1 MAEAERD
8 RRLREAAAN
17 RGLKLVK
24 SRRRKPGAGDY
35 GKFGLTDTEGRP
47 LLGIGRDGL
56 TATPEEIE
64 AFLHKGL
71 VADWKSSLNQSGA
84 PAPAARRKAKPA
96 PPEEVG
102 AAGSPGR
109 SEARKLRRDEPI
121 EKEEPRSAPK
131 PPPLRIREGR
141 PADSE
146 AIAALLEG
154 LGFETP
160 AEELS
165 TRIARLR
172 KGGEPVLVAER
183 DGLVGCLA
191 WHVTPVLHRPR
202 PVGRITVLVVAESER
217 RRGTGRALVDAAS
230 ERCAAKGCGLIEV
243 TSNID
248 LGPAHAFYRRLGFE
262 RTSYR
267 FAKAL

>member
-1 MAEAERD
+1 MADAERE

-35 GKFGLTDTEGRP
+35 GKFGLTDAEGRP
-47 LLGIGRDGL
+47 LLGNGKHGL
-56 TATPEEIE
+56 TASAEEIE

-71 VADWKSSLNQSGA
+71 VADWKGSLKQPDG
-84 PAPAARRKAKPA
+84 PALAARKKQPPVAEADKREEA
-96 PPEEVG
+96 PPARRGGLRHSRRE
-102 AAGSPGR
+102 AAAAPDPPAGPELVVR
-109 SEARKLRRDEPI
+109 EA
-121 EKEEPRSAPK
+121 
-131 PPPLRIREGR
+131 R

-146 AIAALLEG
+146 AIAALVAT

-160 AEELS
+160 ADELS
-165 TRIARLR
+165 TRLSRLR
-172 KGGEPVLVAER
+172 KSGEAPLVAER
-183 DGLVGCLA
+183 GEVIGCLA

-202 PVGRITVLVVAESER
+202 PVGRITMMVVAEGER
-217 RRGTGRALVDAAS
+217 RRGVGRALAEAAA

-262 RTSYR
+262 RTSHR
-267 FAKAL
+267 FAREL